1 MKWKLVCKRS
11 FLFLNSQ
18 LTKTDS
24 QHRFDPAVVLSLLSC
39 SPPTGWWPKSKH
51 SPRLSKKK
59 MPLPVWGCPTPT
71 HCLRD
76 AIAPSSMPWSLQGP
90 VTYRSYLHT
99 AGALRNIWWDVFSL
113 ACHFTLPRSYS
124 YFFWPHDI
132 LHMVPEAQS
141 VSFWHRIVIFLMQI
155 FVNMPFCF
163 WCCTAF
169 IPRIWAMLQGLRG
182 YKYWQRIRGQ
192 CSNAMALRWKERK
205 KGRVEG
211 RQSDAERRIRM
222 ALLEARHR
230 LRLTS
235 LSLTDWWDYPDIFS
249 F

>member
-90 VTYRSYLHT
+90 VIYRSYHHT

-124 YFFWPHDI
+124 YFFDLTTFCIWYLRHNLSVFDTEWRFFLCKFLLICPFVSD
-132 LHMVPEAQS
+132 VAQLL
-141 VSFWHRIVIFLMQI
+141 FLG
-155 FVNMPFCF
+155 FGL
-163 WCCTAF
+163 CCKVCVATS
-169 IPRIWAMLQGLRG
+169 IDRG
-182 YKYWQRIRGQ
+182 
-192 CSNAMALRWKERK
+192 
-205 KGRVEG
+205 
-211 RQSDAERRIRM
+211 
-222 ALLEARHR
+222 
-230 LRLTS
+230 
-235 LSLTDWWDYPDIFS
+235 
-249 F
+249 